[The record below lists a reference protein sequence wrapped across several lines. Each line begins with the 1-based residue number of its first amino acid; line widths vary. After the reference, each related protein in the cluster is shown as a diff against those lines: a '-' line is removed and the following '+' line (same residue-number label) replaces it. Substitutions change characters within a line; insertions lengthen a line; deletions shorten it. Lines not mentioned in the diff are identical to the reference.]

1 MDGRLV
7 DGEKAVVSVLAHS
20 LHYGD
25 GVFEGIR
32 CYRTP
37 RGRAIFRYPEHMD
50 RLMRSALCMGI
61 EVPYSLERL
70 CQAGIETVLANE
82 LPACYLRPI
91 LFRGLGARGVNPIG
105 AKVHAVIAV
114 WEWGAYL
121 GKDGAEKG
129 ARLVTSSFVR
139 SHPASVLTKAKAT
152 GAYINGVLAKQ
163 DAVRQGFDEAI
174 MLDARGFVSEG
185 TGENVFFVRGGKLFT
200 VEPSTI
206 LEGITRSS
214 VLSLAREEGLEVS
227 EVTVSRDQLY
237 AADEVFLTGTA
248 AEITPVREIDLRVIG
263 SGTVGPVTRRLREA
277 FQAIIHGKD
286 SRYDRWLTFVDKAS
300 ASAG

>member
-7 DGEKAVVSVLAHS
+7 DGEKATVSVLAHS

-37 RGRAIFRYPEHMD
+37 RGRAIFRYAEHMG
-50 RLMRSALCMGI
+50 RLMKSALCLGI

-70 CQAGIETVLANE
+70 CQAGIETVLAND

-91 LFRGLGARGVNPIG
+91 IFRGVGARGVNPIG
-105 AKVHAVIAV
+105 AKVHSVIAV

-121 GKDGAEKG
+121 GKEGSEKG

-139 SHPASVLTKAKAT
+139 SHPASLLTKAKAT
-152 GAYINGVLAKQ
+152 GAYLNGVLAKQ
-163 DAVRQGFDEAI
+163 DAIRQGFDEAI
-174 MLDARGFVSEG
+174 LLDSRGLVSEG
-185 TGENVFFVRGGKLFT
+185 TGENVFFVKGGRIFT

-206 LEGITRSS
+206 LEGITRAS
-214 VLSLAREEGLEVS
+214 VMELARDEGFEVS
-227 EVTVSRDQLY
+227 EVSVSRDQLY
-237 AADEVFLTGTA
+237 IADEVFLTGTA

-263 SGTVGPVTRRLREA
+263 SGGVGPVTRRLRDA
-277 FQAIIHGKD
+277 FQAITHGGD
-286 SRYDRWLTFVDKAS
+286 SRYDRWLTPVDKTRAS
-300 ASAG
+300 A